1 MRFDIPAGRISFSGS
16 GIRLVVFA
24 SAASSGLS
32 VPALRSK
39 FIEKQNQYDLDRLVI
54 RPLRSLS
61 RGVKVSGW
69 EEDAEPEPAQVA
81 V

>member
-1 MRFDIPAGRISFSGS
+1 M
-16 GIRLVVFA
+16 
-24 SAASSGLS
+24 
-32 VPALRSK
+32 RSK